1 MSTQRDILL
10 QVIDHLEDLDIP
22 YMIVGSLASSYW
34 GRPRFTH
41 DADMV
46 VEVSLEKAPMLAHAL
61 EAQFYAP
68 AFAIEKAVEERSH
81 FNIIHLE
88 HAFKVDLW
96 VRKGEEFARE
106 SFDRRQR
113 VTMFERQ
120 VLISSAED
128 TILSKLQWYK
138 TSPVLEQQLRD
149 ALEVYEIQ
157 QPNIDEA
164 YLHHWS
170 ATLTVSD
177 LLARIRAEAAS
188 LSAP

>member
-1 MSTQRDILL
+1 MTAQRDILL
-10 QVIDHLEDLDIP
+10 RVVEHLEDLGIP
-22 YMIVGSLASSYW
+22 YMVVGSFASSYW

-41 DADMV
+41 HADMV
-46 VEVSLEKAPMLAHAL
+46 VEVSLEKAPVLAHAL
-61 EAQFYAP
+61 ETQFYAP
-68 AFAIEKAVEERSH
+68 AFAIQEAAQEHSH
-81 FNIIHLE
+81 FNIIHME
-88 HAFKVDLW
+88 HAFKVDFW
-96 VRKGEEFARE
+96 VKKDEEFARE
-106 SFDRRQR
+106 SFDRRRQ

-120 VLISSAED
+120 VFISSAED

-164 YLHHWS
+164 YLDQWS

>member
-1 MSTQRDILL
+1 MTAQRDILL
-10 QVIDHLEDLDIP
+10 RVVEHLEDLGIP
-22 YMIVGSLASSYW
+22 YMVVGSFASSYW

-41 DADMV
+41 HADMV
-46 VEVSLEKAPMLAHAL
+46 VEVSLEKAPVLAHAL
-61 EAQFYAP
+61 ETQFYAP
-68 AFAIEKAVEERSH
+68 AFAIQKAAQEHSH
-81 FNIIHLE
+81 LNIIHLE
-88 HAFKVDLW
+88 HAFKVDFW
-96 VRKGEEFARE
+96 VKKDEEFAQR
-106 SFDRRQR
+106 SFARRRQ

-120 VLISSAED
+120 VFISSAED
-128 TILSKLQWYK
+128 TILSKLQWYE

-164 YLHHWS
+164 YLDHWS

-188 LSAP
+188 PSAP

>member
-1 MSTQRDILL
+1 MTAQRDILL
-10 QVIDHLEDLDIP
+10 QVVEHLEDLGIP
-22 YMIVGSLASSYW
+22 YMVVGSFASSYW

-46 VEVSLEKAPMLAHAL
+46 VEVSFEKAPVLAHAL
-61 EAQFYAP
+61 ETQFYAP
-68 AFAIEKAVEERSH
+68 AFAIQEAAQEHSH

-88 HAFKVDLW
+88 HAFKVDFW
-96 VRKGEEFARE
+96 VKKDEEFARL
-106 SFDRRQR
+106 SFARRRQ

-120 VLISSAED
+120 VFISSAED

-164 YLHHWS
+164 YLNHWS

>member
-1 MSTQRDILL
+1 MTAQRDILL
-10 QVIDHLEDLDIP
+10 QVVEHLEDLDIP

-68 AFAIEKAVEERSH
+68 AFAIEKAVEEHSH

-88 HAFKVDLW
+88 HAFKVDFW
-96 VRKGEEFARE
+96 VRRGEEFARE
-106 SFDRRQR
+106 SFARRRQ
-113 VTMFERQ
+113 VTMFDRQ
-120 VLISSAED
+120 VFISSAED

-149 ALEVYEIQ
+149 ALEVYQIQ

-164 YLHHWS
+164 YLGHWS